1 MKLLFVADGR
11 SPIAN
16 NWIRWWIDHGHEVN
30 LVSTFACDPISGL
43 VGLDIVPVAFSG
55 AKSTPRNGAKPS
67 GGFWGARTIGLRLKF
82 RQWAGPLTIS
92 RSAKRLREIIVRV
105 QPDLIHAMRIP
116 YEGMVAADAIASIE
130 NPPPLLVSVWGND
143 FTLHAPSSP
152 LMRHYTEWT
161 VNVADAIHADCR
173 RDIRLARQWGFP
185 TDRPTLVAPGNGGIR
200 SDVFYPPAEP
210 VSAPVVIN
218 PRGFRG
224 YVRNDIFFQSISKV
238 LARRPD
244 ARFLC
249 ASMAGEPQAL
259 KWIEQF
265 GIQGKVELLQPL
277 PHHAMADAFRSAAV
291 LVSPS
296 THDGTPNTLLE
307 GIACGCFPV
316 AGNLESIRE
325 WITPG
330 INGLLVD
337 PSDPDSLAEA
347 ILSALDQPEL
357 RARAAEHNRR
367 IITDRAD
374 YAQNMTQAE
383 AFYNRLVH
391 PEQKK

>member
-11 SPIAN
+11 SPIAV
-16 NWIRWWIDHGHEVN
+16 NWIRWWIDHGHEVY
-30 LVSTFACDPISGL
+30 LASTFACDPISGL
-43 VGLDIVPVAFSG
+43 TGLDIVPVAFSG
-55 AKSTPRNGAKPS
+55 TKSTLKEGAKSP
-67 GGFWGARTIGLRLKF
+67 GGIWGARTLNLRLKI

-92 RSAKRLREIIVRV
+92 RSAKRLREIIVRI
-105 QPDLIHAMRIP
+105 QPELVHAMRIP
-116 YEGMVAADAIASIE
+116 YEGMIAADAIASLE
-130 NPPPLLVSVWGND
+130 SPPPLLVSIWGND

-161 VNVADAIHADCR
+161 AGVADAIHADCR

-185 TDRPTLVAPGNGGIR
+185 TDRPTFVAPGNGGIQ
-200 SDVFYPPAEP
+200 SDVFYPPVEP

-224 YVRNDIFFQSISKV
+224 YVRNDIFFQSIPKV
-238 LARRPD
+238 LAKRPE

-259 KWIEQF
+259 KWIDQL

-277 PHHAMADAFRSAAV
+277 PHHAMADVFRSAAV

-307 GIACGCFPV
+307 GMTCGCFPV
-316 AGNLESIRE
+316 AGDLESIRE

-330 INGLLVD
+330 INGFLVD
-337 PSDPDSLAEA
+337 PAYSDSLAEA

-357 RARAAEHNRR
+357 RARAAEHNQR
-367 IITDRAD
+367 IIADRAD
-374 YAQNMTQAE
+374 YAQNMARAE

-391 PEQKK
+391 PESKN